1 MAIIAD
7 ILTQVDAAATAVGAT
22 AFDAVAAEIVP
33 VFRVG
38 SVLVVA
44 LIGINLMAQAVP
56 MTLRNGLG
64 LNPDSDLARI
74 RIADSAAWLIRDH
87 LTELHPLIW
96 AHAAD
101 GFDNNARVTSASRFA
116 ARGRADALR
125 VVADQFREDID
136 RGLRVTFT
144 ADGPRLGPA

>member
-44 LIGINLMAQAVP
+44 LVP
-56 MTLRNGLG
+56 VVPLTGACIILALSLALLLTSFLRDIITLERGTSSRGDREPTRVGRTCSSHADL
-64 LNPDSDLARI
+64 SD
-74 RIADSAAWLIRDH
+74 
-87 LTELHPLIW
+87 
-96 AHAAD
+96 
-101 GFDNNARVTSASRFA
+101 G
-116 ARGRADALR
+116 
-125 VVADQFREDID
+125 
-136 RGLRVTFT
+136 
-144 ADGPRLGPA
+144 